1 MIFGHLV
8 LHNNKGKTM
17 SINCIRTLIE
27 DANSSNPNKSALI
40 FGNKKLT
47 YSELFTKVNQIAYY
61 LADLDLP
68 KGSRI
73 GLYSNK
79 GIDQVVAILAI
90 LSTQYVLVPLTKLL
104 KPEQVEYII
113 SDSDIKC
120 IITDKIRLESI
131 EEIKF
136 DGYIISY
143 ETMHKELPSFEE
155 IYKYYNKPYFCDI
168 NGYDNAVITYSFGL
182 SGKPNG
188 IVISH
193 RNLIDSARVVSQY
206 LKLEENDIISG
217 LLLFNLDYGLNQI
230 FCSLYKRATIALHRF
245 VLPNDFFNHIINDKI
260 TVLPLMPINIIEMF
274 DEEEHRL
281 PSSELLKNI
290 KTITSSGGNVTAK
303 MIADVEK
310 YFVNAKFFSMHGLTE
325 AFRSTYLDPAQ
336 LKIRPES
343 IGKAIPDVELYI
355 IDENGNECPPR
366 VVGELI
372 HRGGYIYKGFWNAPK
387 TTEQRFKSIS
397 ILKNVINLEGQLT
410 DEIVVK
416 TGDYVYKDEEGYF
429 YFVSRHDDMI
439 KTRGFRV
446 NPFEI
451 ESVVEKNIE
460 QIEKCAVFS
469 IQNEE
474 IEEEIVLVYSAKSE
488 LNASEIL
495 FELKNH
501 LASYMLPSRIIYKK
515 SLPLISSDKNKI
527 NKEELKKEF
536 ILKYID

>member
-1 MIFGHLV
+1 
-8 LHNNKGKTM
+8 M

-27 DANSSNPNKSALI
+27 DANISNPQKLALV
-40 FGNKKLT
+40 FGNEKLT
-47 YSELFTKVNQIAYY
+47 YSELFAKVNQIAYY
-61 LADLDLP
+61 LSELDLP

-73 GLYSNK
+73 GVYSNK
-79 GIDQVVAILAI
+79 GIDQVIAILAI
-90 LSTQYVLVPLTKLL
+90 LSTNYVLVPLTKLL

-113 SDSDIKC
+113 SDCDIKC
-120 IITDKIRLESI
+120 IITDKIKLESI

-136 DGYIISY
+136 NGHIISY
-143 ETMHKELPSFEE
+143 ETSHKDLPSFEE
-155 IYKYYNKPYFCDI
+155 IYKYYNKPYFCDV
-168 NGYDNAVITYSFGL
+168 NGHDNAVITYSFGL

-206 LKLEENDIISG
+206 LKLEQDDVISG
-217 LLLFNLDYGLNQI
+217 LLVFNLDYGLNQI

-260 TVLPLMPINIIEMF
+260 TVLPIMPINITEMF
-274 DEEEHRL
+274 DEDRL
-281 PSSELLKNI
+281 PSAELLKNVRI
-290 KTITSSGGNVTAK
+290 ITSSGGNVTAK
-303 MIADVEK
+303 MIADIEK
-310 YFVNAKFFSMHGLTE
+310 YFTNAKFFSMHGLTE

-336 LKIRPES
+336 FKIRPES
-343 IGKAIPDVELYI
+343 IGKAIPDVELYV
-355 IDENGNECPPR
+355 IDENGNECAPR

-372 HRGGYIYKGFWNAPK
+372 HRGGYIYKGFWNAPQV
-387 TTEQRFKSIS
+387 TEQRFKSIK
-397 ILKNVINLEGQLT
+397 ILENVINLEGQLS

-446 NPFEI
+446 NPYEI
-451 ESVVEKNIE
+451 ESVVEREIKD
-460 QIEKCAVFS
+460 IEKCAVFS

-488 LNASEIL
+488 LSASEIL

-501 LASYMLPSRIIYKK
+501 LASYMIPSKIIYKK
-515 SLPLISSDKNKI
+515 SLPLIPSDKNKI
-527 NKEELKKEF
+527 NKEELKKE
-536 ILKYID
+536 LTSK